1 MVIPFPFEAMLGF
14 GWLGVMLLLGIFL
27 RARIGL
33 LQRFLFPSCLVGGVL
48 GLVILQTGLIK
59 IETSLLETFAYH
71 FFNIS
76 FISVGLTIR
85 SAEEQKAYSG
95 REVLKGSM
103 WMAMVSGVMMPL
115 QAIIGGGMV
124 LIFNYFDFNLFK
136 TFGFFAPLGFV
147 QGPGQVLSVGKVW
160 ETLGFANAATIGL
173 TFATIGF
180 LFAFFVGVPMAN
192 WGIRRGMAEHAPSS
206 MPRDLLVGIVPKG
219 APLESAGR
227 LTMHSGN
234 VDTMAFQFALMGLVY
249 LLTYA
254 LVRGV
259 ASLLRPELAA
269 TLWGFFFFI
278 GLLVSIVVRTIIIK
292 IDYGHLVDPGIQRRI
307 TGWSVDFL
315 IVATVMAVQPAV
327 VWKYALP
334 IGTICLLCGVVTTL
348 AVVYLGN
355 RLWSLN
361 IERMVG
367 IYGICTGTASSG
379 LLLLRVVDPEFRTTV
394 AMELGFQ
401 AIFASVPVLS
411 CMLLVSAPL
420 IWNWSM
426 ELTLLVF
433 FALTAV
439 FLALLKIVKF
449 WGKKRFSKSP

>member
-1 MVIPFPFEAMLGF
+1 MVIPFPFDAMLGF
-14 GWLGVMLLLGIFL
+14 GWLGVMLLLGVFL
-27 RARIGL
+27 RAKVGFF
-33 LQRFLFPSCLVGGVL
+33 QRFLFPSCLIGGL
-48 GLVILQTGLIK
+48 AGLAILQTGLLGV
-59 IETSLLETFAYH
+59 ETSLLETFAYH
-71 FFNIS
+71 LFNVS

-85 SAEEQKAYSG
+85 GPEEQKAYSG
-95 REVLKGSM
+95 REVLKGSL

-115 QAIIGGGMV
+115 QALIGGV
-124 LIFNYFDFNLFK
+124 LVILFNYLDFGLFK

-147 QGPGQVLSVGKVW
+147 QGPGQVLSVGKAW

-192 WGIRRGMAEHAPSS
+192 WGIRRGVAAHAPKSI
-206 MPRDLLVGIVPKG
+206 PRDLLVGIVPKG
-219 APLESAGR
+219 ATREPAGS

-234 VDTMAFQFALMGLVY
+234 VDTLAFQFALVGLVY

-254 LVRGV
+254 LVYGI

-269 TLWGFFFFI
+269 TLWGFFFFA
-278 GLLVSIVVRTIIIK
+278 GLLVAIAVRTLIIK
-292 IDYGHLVDPGIQRRI
+292 FGLGHLVDPGVQRRV

-315 IVATVMAVQPAV
+315 IVATVMAVQPAI

-334 IGTICLLCGVVTTL
+334 IGTISLVCGVVTTL
-348 AVVYLGN
+348 GIIYLGR
-355 RLWSLN
+355 RLWDLN

-379 LLLLRVVDPEFRTTV
+379 LLLVRVVDPEFRTSV

-401 AIFASVPVLS
+401 AIFSSVPVLS

-420 IWNWSM
+420 IWGWSM
-426 ELTLLVF
+426 ELTLAVF
-433 FALTAV
+433 FGLMAV
-439 FLALLKIVKF
+439 FLALLKIVRF
-449 WGKKRFSKSP
+449 WGKKRF

>member
-1 MVIPFPFEAMLGF
+1 MVIPFPFEALLGF
-14 GWLGVMLLLGIFL
+14 GWLGVMLLLGVFL
-27 RARIGL
+27 RAKVGL
-33 LQRFLFPSCLVGGVL
+33 LQRFLFPSCLIGGL
-48 GLVILQTGLIK
+48 AGLALLQTGLFK
-59 IETSLLETFAYH
+59 VETSLLETFAYH
-71 FFNIS
+71 LFNIS

-85 SAEEQKAYSG
+85 SSEEQKAYGG
-95 REVLKGSM
+95 REVLRGSI
-103 WMAMVSGVMMPL
+103 WMALVSGVMMPM

-124 LIFNYFDFNLFK
+124 LMFNFFDFNLFK

-160 ETLGFANAATIGL
+160 ETLGFENAATIGL

-180 LFAFFVGVPMAN
+180 LFAFFVGVPLAN
-192 WGIRRGMAEHAPSS
+192 WGIRKGMAAHAPKSI
-206 MPRDLLVGIVPKG
+206 PKDLLVGIAPKG

-234 VDTMAFQFALMGLVY
+234 IDTLAFQFALVGLVY

-254 LVRGV
+254 LVYGI
-259 ASLLRPELAA
+259 AGLLRPELAA
-269 TLWGFFFFI
+269 TLWGFFFFV
-278 GLLVSIVVRTIIIK
+278 GLLVSIAVRTIIIK
-292 IDYGHLVDPGIQRRI
+292 IGYGHMVDPGVQRRV

-315 IVATVMAVQPAV
+315 IVATVMAVQPAI
-327 VWKYALP
+327 VWQYALP
-334 IGTICLLCGVVTTL
+334 IGTISLVVGVLTTL
-348 AVVYLGN
+348 GIVYLGN
-355 RLWSLN
+355 RLSTLN

-379 LLLLRVVDPEFRTTV
+379 LLLVRVVDPEFRTTV

-401 AIFASVPVLS
+401 AIFSSVPVIS

-426 ELTLLVF
+426 ELTLMVF
-433 FALTAV
+433 AGLMLV
-439 FLALLKIVKF
+439 FLALLKILKY
-449 WGKKRFSKSP
+449 WGIKRF

>member
-1 MVIPFPFEAMLGF
+1 MVIPFPFEALLGF
-14 GWLGVMLLLGIFL
+14 GWLGVMLLLGVFL
-27 RARIGL
+27 RAKVGL
-33 LQRFLFPSCLVGGVL
+33 LQRFLFPSCLIGGL
-48 GLVILQTGLIK
+48 AGLALLQTGLFK
-59 IETSLLETFAYH
+59 VETSLLETFAYH
-71 FFNIS
+71 LFNIS

-85 SAEEQKAYSG
+85 SPEEQKAYGG
-95 REVLKGSM
+95 REVLKGSI
-103 WMAMVSGVMMPL
+103 WMALVSGVMMPM
-115 QAIIGGGMV
+115 QAIVGGGMV
-124 LIFNYFDFNLFK
+124 LMFNFFDFNLFK

-192 WGIRRGMAEHAPSS
+192 WGIRRGMAEYAPKSL
-206 MPRDLLVGIVPKG
+206 PKDLLVGIAPKG
-219 APLESAGR
+219 APLEPAGR

-234 VDTMAFQFALMGLVY
+234 IDTLAFQFALVGLVY

-254 LVRGV
+254 LVHWV
-259 ASLLRPELAA
+259 AGLLRPELAA
-269 TLWGFFFFI
+269 TLWGFFFFV
-278 GLLVSIVVRTIIIK
+278 GLLVSIAVRTIIIK
-292 IDYGHLVDPGIQRRI
+292 IGYGHMVDPGVQRRV

-315 IVATVMAVQPAV
+315 IVATVMAVQPAI
-327 VWKYALP
+327 VWQYALP
-334 IGTICLLCGVVTTL
+334 IGTISLAVGVLTTL
-348 AVVYLGN
+348 GIVYLGN
-355 RLWSLN
+355 RLSTLN

-379 LLLLRVVDPEFRTTV
+379 LLLVRVVDPEFRTTA

-420 IWNWSM
+420 IWNWSV
-426 ELTLLVF
+426 ELTLVVF
-433 FALTAV
+433 AGLMLV
-439 FLALLKIVKF
+439 FLALLKILKF
-449 WGKKRFSKSP
+449 WGKKRF

>member
-1 MVIPFPFEAMLGF
+1 MVIPFPFDAMLGF
-14 GWLGVMLLLGIFL
+14 GWLGVMLLLGVFL
-27 RARIGL
+27 RAKVGFF
-33 LQRFLFPSCLVGGVL
+33 QRFLFPSCLIGGIA
-48 GLVILQTGLIK
+48 GLAILQTGLLGV
-59 IETSLLETFAYH
+59 ETSLLETFAYH
-71 FFNIS
+71 LFNVS

-85 SAEEQKAYSG
+85 SPEEQKAYSG
-95 REVLKGSM
+95 REVVKGSL

-115 QAIIGGGMV
+115 QALVGGGLV
-124 LIFNYFDFNLFK
+124 LLFNYFDFGLFK

-147 QGPGQVLSVGKVW
+147 QGPGQVLSVGKAW

-180 LFAFFVGVPMAN
+180 LFAFFVGVPLAN
-192 WGIRRGMAEHAPSS
+192 WGIRRGMAAHAPKS

-219 APLESAGR
+219 ASRESAGS

-234 VDTMAFQFALMGLVY
+234 VDTLAFQFALVGLVY

-254 LVRGV
+254 LVYGI

-269 TLWGFFFFI
+269 TLWGFFFFA
-278 GLLVSIVVRTIIIK
+278 GLLVSIAVRTLIIK
-292 IDYGHLVDPGIQRRI
+292 IGLGHLVDPGVQRRV

-315 IVATVMAVQPAV
+315 IVATVMAVQPAI

-334 IGTICLLCGVVTTL
+334 IGTISLVCGVVTTL
-348 AVVYLGN
+348 GIIYLGR
-355 RLWSLN
+355 RLWALN

-379 LLLLRVVDPEFRTTV
+379 LLLVRVVDPEFRTSV

-401 AIFASVPVLS
+401 AIFSSVPVLS

-420 IWNWSM
+420 IWGWSM
-426 ELTLLVF
+426 ELTLAVF
-433 FALTAV
+433 FGLMAV

-449 WGKKRFSKSP
+449 WGKKRF

>member
-1 MVIPFPFEAMLGF
+1 MVIPFPFDAMLGF
-14 GWLGVMLLLGIFL
+14 GWLGVMLLLGVFL
-27 RARIGL
+27 RAKVGFF
-33 LQRFLFPSCLVGGVL
+33 QRFLFPSCLIGGL
-48 GLVILQTGLIK
+48 AGLAILQTGLLGV
-59 IETSLLETFAYH
+59 ETSLLESFAYH
-71 FFNIS
+71 LFNVS

-85 SAEEQKAYSG
+85 SPEEQKAYGG
-95 REVLKGSM
+95 REVVKGSL

-115 QAIIGGGMV
+115 QALIGGGLV
-124 LIFNYFDFNLFK
+124 LLFNYFDFGLFK

-147 QGPGQVLSVGKVW
+147 QGPGQVLSVGKAW

-180 LFAFFVGVPMAN
+180 LFAFFVGVPLAN
-192 WGIRRGMAEHAPSS
+192 WGIRRGMAAHAPKS

-219 APLESAGR
+219 ASRESAGS

-234 VDTMAFQFALMGLVY
+234 VDTLAFQFALVGLVY

-254 LVRGV
+254 LVYGI

-269 TLWGFFFFI
+269 TLWGFFFFA
-278 GLLVSIVVRTIIIK
+278 GLLVSIAVRTIIIK
-292 IDYGHLVDPGIQRRI
+292 VGLGHLVDPGVQRRV

-315 IVATVMAVQPAV
+315 IVATVMAVQPAI

-334 IGTICLLCGVVTTL
+334 IGTISLVCGVVTTL
-348 AVVYLGN
+348 GIIYLGR
-355 RLWSLN
+355 RLWALN

-379 LLLLRVVDPEFRTTV
+379 LLLVRVVDPEFRTSV

-401 AIFASVPVLS
+401 AIFSSVPVLS

-420 IWNWSM
+420 IWGWSM
-426 ELTLLVF
+426 ELTLAVF
-433 FALTAV
+433 FGLMAV
-439 FLALLKIVKF
+439 FLVLLKAVKF
-449 WGKKRFSKSP
+449 WGKKRF

>member
-1 MVIPFPFEAMLGF
+1 MVIPFPFEALLGF
-14 GWLGVMLLLGIFL
+14 GWLGVMLLLGVFL
-27 RARIGL
+27 RAKVGL
-33 LQRFLFPSCLVGGVL
+33 LQRFLFPSCLIGGL
-48 GLVILQTGLIK
+48 AGLALLQTGLFK
-59 IETSLLETFAYH
+59 VETSLLETFAYH
-71 FFNIS
+71 LFNIS

-85 SAEEQKAYSG
+85 SPEEQKAYGG
-95 REVLKGSM
+95 REVLRGSI
-103 WMAMVSGVMMPL
+103 WMALVSGVMMPM

-124 LIFNYFDFNLFK
+124 LMFNFFDFNLFK

-160 ETLGFANAATIGL
+160 ETLGFENAATIGL

-192 WGIRRGMAEHAPSS
+192 WGIRKGMAEHAPKSI
-206 MPRDLLVGIVPKG
+206 PKDLLVGIAPKG

-234 VDTMAFQFALMGLVY
+234 IDTLAFQFALVGLVY

-254 LVRGV
+254 LVHMIAG
-259 ASLLRPELAA
+259 LLRPELAA
-269 TLWGFFFFI
+269 TLWGFFFFV
-278 GLLVSIVVRTIIIK
+278 GLLVSIAVRSIIIK
-292 IDYGHLVDPGIQRRI
+292 IGYGHMVDPGVQRRV

-315 IVATVMAVQPAV
+315 IVATVMAVQPAI
-327 VWKYALP
+327 VWQYALP
-334 IGTICLLCGVVTTL
+334 IGTISLVVGVLTTL
-348 AVVYLGN
+348 GIVYLGN
-355 RLWSLN
+355 RLSTLN

-379 LLLLRVVDPEFRTTV
+379 LLLVRVVDPEFRTTV

-401 AIFASVPVLS
+401 AIFSSVPVLS

-426 ELTLLVF
+426 ELTLVVF
-433 FALTAV
+433 AGLMLV
-439 FLALLKIVKF
+439 FLALLKILKY
-449 WGKKRFSKSP
+449 WGIKRF